1 MAENWFQIE
10 NIFKIEVPP
19 IAQSLP
25 SEFTT
30 RSGKKLSDFAKNA
43 FLGQVVPY
51 FSLETYILLYIRSI
65 LQ

>member
-25 SEFTT
+25 SEFTN
-30 RSGKKLSDFAKNA
+30 RGGKKLSDFAKNA
-43 FLGQVVPY
+43 FLGQILHN
-51 FSLETYILLYIRSI
+51 FSLETYS
-65 LQ
+65 